1 MKAEKLLEKLE
12 AYEQSA
18 YGGGYGADWL
28 AEIGEGFK
36 FYVRD
41 CIEQGK
47 SVTMSGFVNRIDRM
61 AIDKGHVS
69 GCSGVKI

>member
-12 AYEQSA
+12 AYEQIA
-18 YGGGYGADWL
+18 YDGGFGEDWL
-28 AEIGEGFK
+28 VEIGEGFK

-47 SVTMSGFVNRIDRM
+47 SVTMVGFIKKIDEM
-61 AIDKGHVS
+61 AKEKD
-69 GCSGVKI
+69 